1 MSDGRS
7 SRIKV
12 KICGIRD
19 EPALDAAVDAGVD
32 WVGFVFFARSPRCI
46 APREAAILHR
56 RLDGKASTVGL
67 FVEPEE
73 ADIEQVLQQ
82 VPLDILQL
90 YTSPERAGFL
100 RSRFGRPVWLAHGVS
115 RRDQLPATHDLDGL
129 VIESRPPDD
138 ASRPGGN
145 GLSFDWSI
153 LHGWQAPAPWLLAGG
168 LTPDNVG
175 EAIALSGA
183 SAVDVSSGVEISRGC
198 KDPALIR
205 RFVRS
210 ARAG

>member
-1 MSDGRS
+1 MSAAHAGPT
-7 SRIKV
+7 KV

-19 EPALDAAVDAGVD
+19 EPALDAAIDAGAD

-46 APREAAILHR
+46 TPQEAAILHR
-56 RLDGKASTVGL
+56 RLDGQASAVGL
-67 FVEPEE
+67 FVEPED
-73 ADIEQVLQQ
+73 ADIERVLQQ

-90 YTSPERAGFL
+90 YTTPERAEVL

-115 RRDQLPATHDLDGL
+115 RRDQLPTMHSLDGL
-129 VIESRPPDD
+129 VIESRAPDD

-153 LHGWQAPAPWLLAGG
+153 LQGWQAPAFWLLAGG

-175 EAIALSGA
+175 EAIVRSGA
-183 SAVDVSSGVEISRGC
+183 LAVDVSSGVEISRGC
-198 KDPALIR
+198 KDPALIS
-205 RFVRS
+205 RFVRA

>member
-1 MSDGRS
+1 MSDDRT
-7 SRIKV
+7 SRTKV

-19 EPALDAAVDAGVD
+19 EPALDAAVDAGAD

-46 APREAAILHR
+46 TPQEAVILHR
-56 RLDGKASTVGL
+56 RLDGKAAAVGL

-73 ADIEQVLQQ
+73 ADIERILQL

-90 YTSPERAGFL
+90 YTTPERARFL

-115 RRDQLPATHDLDGL
+115 RQDQLPTTHGPDGL
-129 VIESRPPDD
+129 VVESRAPDD

-153 LHGWQAPAPWLLAGG
+153 LQGWQAPVPWLLAGG
-168 LTPDNVG
+168 LTPGNVG
-175 EAIALSGA
+175 EAIKRSGA
-183 SAVDVSSGVEISRGC
+183 TAVDVSSGVESSPGC

-205 RFVRS
+205 RFVKS

>member
-1 MSDGRS
+1 MSDDHA

-19 EPALDAAVDAGVD
+19 EAALDAAVDAGAD
-32 WVGFVFFARSPRCI
+32 WIGFVFFPRSPRFI
-46 APREAAILHR
+46 TAPEAAVLHR
-56 RLDGKASTVGL
+56 RLDGKASAVGL

-73 ADIEQVLQQ
+73 GDIERVLQQ

-90 YTSPERAGFL
+90 YTTPERARFL
-100 RSRFGRPVWLAHGVS
+100 RERFARPVWLAHGVS
-115 RRDQLPATHDLDGL
+115 RRDQLPAAHSLDGL

-145 GLSFDWSI
+145 GLAFDWSI
-153 LHGWQAPAPWLLAGG
+153 LRGWQAPASWLLAGG
-168 LTPDNVG
+168 LTPGNVR
-175 EAIALSGA
+175 EAIELSGA
-183 SAVDVSSGVEISRGC
+183 AAVDVSSGVESSPGC
-198 KDPALIR
+198 KDPALIH